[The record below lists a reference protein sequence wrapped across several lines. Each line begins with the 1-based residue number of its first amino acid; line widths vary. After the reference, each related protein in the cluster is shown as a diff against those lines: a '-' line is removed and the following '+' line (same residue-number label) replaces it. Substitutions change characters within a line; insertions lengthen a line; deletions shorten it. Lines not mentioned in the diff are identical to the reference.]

1 VLPDPVIDASLEI
14 LWLKVILR
22 LLVGDKLTVPDTVSL
37 TDELL
42 ETSIDVDIDVES
54 EELTDAVG
62 WRVVVKLDVWDKL
75 LENDAEVV
83 IDIVAD
89 SEDDAVD
96 DILVLWDAIIVTDP
110 LILCDISLVALGL
123 DEVVAD
129 ILELELRD
137 IDIVGELDNTEPAPT
152 ATNAIFV
159 DCNHDAVMGSVS
171 ATV

>member
-1 VLPDPVIDASLEI
+1 M
-14 LWLKVILR
+14 
-22 LLVGDKLTVPDTVSL
+22 
-37 TDELL
+37 
-42 ETSIDVDIDVES
+42 
-54 EELTDAVG
+54 
-62 WRVVVKLDVWDKL
+62 
-75 LENDAEVV
+75 
-83 IDIVAD
+83 
-89 SEDDAVD
+89 
-96 DILVLWDAIIVTDP
+96 
-110 LILCDISLVALGL
+110 ALGL